1 MHPILQR
8 PFRIYPFFPSF
19 QYKSEI
25 KAALCL
31 LALNARTLERVFIK
45 WNFLIE
51 TLARIGSICERVTSD
66 PDLSWIEQGNR
77 RSRVLTP
84 EIPSDRS
91 SSDLI
96 SQRYNHPT
104 NRIVRYPTRTPEKL
118 HNCRSLSTAPFSPTY
133 TQILPLSLSLS
144 LFLSLSEKHT
154 PSISPIHTEE
164 TILSISFDLLKYLK
178 LDIETRVD
186 G

>member
-1 MHPILQR
+1 MHQILQH
-8 PFRIYPFFPSF
+8 PFRIYSFFSSF

-133 TQILPLSLSLS
+133 TQILPLSLS
-144 LFLSLSEKHT
+144 EKHT